1 MRRRWIV
8 WLLVFSGWTALAI
21 FFAASSSLTY
31 ALTYQPPQ
39 WRLTLV
45 MALTEW
51 YAWAVLTP
59 LVAWLARRFPL
70 RSGSMVAGIAVH
82 TPAGLIVALVKVT
95 LTRLLR
101 LAFVGTNAYFQISNL
116 ATHYVI
122 YWALVAAV
130 HALAYYRAGREGELR
145 ASQLEARLADARLQ
159 LLKMQLHP
167 HFLFNTLNTI
177 SELVHEDPL
186 TADRMIAS
194 LSDLLRES
202 LDAGAGDR
210 VPLAKELQLLDR
222 YVDIQRARFGD
233 RLDVRV
239 DVEDEARDALVP
251 ILILQP
257 IVENSIRHGLA
268 ARVRAETIQVRAMR
282 FDDRLILEVA
292 DDGIGLG
299 AGRRG
304 TRRRGP
310 WQCARAPGGT
320 LRPRPVDR
328 RQQCRGR
335 RCSRSPGHAVAIRPR
350 RGCGW
355 MTLRLLIVDDEPV
368 ARRRLRRLVREIGDI
383 EIAGEAGD
391 GDSAVSAIRTLKPD
405 IVLLDVQMPGNG
417 RVRRSQGDWKR
428 DPASC
433 HFRDRVRSSTRCGHS
448 KCTRSIFCSSP

>member
-70 RSGSMVAGIAVH
+70 RSGSMVAGLAVH

-95 LTRLLR
+95 LTRLTR
-101 LAFVGTNAYFQISNL
+101 LALVGTNAYFQISNL

-159 LLKMQLHP
+159 LLRMQLHP

-268 ARVRAETIQVRAMR
+268 ARVRAETIHVRAMR

-299 AGRRG
+299 PDGAVREGVG
-304 TRRRGP
+304 LGN
-310 WQCARAPGGT
+310 ARARLEALYGPDQSIDVSNVEGGGV
-320 LRPRPVDR
+320 LVRLAMPFRSDR
-328 RQQCRGR
+328 VG
-335 RCSRSPGHAVAIRPR
+335 AVA
-350 RGCGW
+350 G
-355 MTLRLLIVDDEPV
+355 
-368 ARRRLRRLVREIGDI
+368 
-383 EIAGEAGD
+383 
-391 GDSAVSAIRTLKPD
+391 
-405 IVLLDVQMPGNG
+405 
-417 RVRRSQGDWKR
+417 
-428 DPASC
+428 
-433 HFRDRVRSSTRCGHS
+433 
-448 KCTRSIFCSSP
+448 

>member
-1 MRRRWIV
+1 VRRRWIV

-70 RSGSMVAGIAVH
+70 RGGSMVAGIAVH

-101 LAFVGTNAYFQISNL
+101 LALVGTNAYFQISNL
-116 ATHYVI
+116 AAHYVI

-194 LSDLLRES
+194 LSELLRQS
-202 LDAGAGDR
+202 LDAGADDQ
-210 VPLAKELQLLDR
+210 VTLAKELELLDR
-222 YVDIQRARFGD
+222 YIDIQRARFGD

-239 DVEDEARDALVP
+239 DVEDKARDALVP

-299 AGRRG
+299 PDGAVREGVG
-304 TRRRGP
+304 LGN
-310 WQCARAPGGT
+310 ARARLEALYGHDQSIDVRNVEGGGV
-320 LRPRPVDR
+320 LVRLAMPWRSDR
-328 RQQCRGR
+328 VG
-335 RCSRSPGHAVAIRPR
+335 AVA
-350 RGCGW
+350 G
-355 MTLRLLIVDDEPV
+355 
-368 ARRRLRRLVREIGDI
+368 
-383 EIAGEAGD
+383 
-391 GDSAVSAIRTLKPD
+391 
-405 IVLLDVQMPGNG
+405 
-417 RVRRSQGDWKR
+417 
-428 DPASC
+428 
-433 HFRDRVRSSTRCGHS
+433 
-448 KCTRSIFCSSP
+448 

>member
-70 RSGSMVAGIAVH
+70 RSGSMVASLAVH

-101 LAFVGTNAYFQISNL
+101 LALVGTNAYFQISNL

-177 SELVHEDPL
+177 SELVHEDPA

-194 LSDLLRES
+194 LSELLRES
-202 LDAGAGDR
+202 LDAGADDQ
-210 VPLAKELQLLDR
+210 VTLAKELELLDR
-222 YVDIQRARFGD
+222 YIDIQRARFGD

-299 AGRRG
+299 ADAAVREGVG
-304 TRRRGP
+304 LGN
-310 WQCARAPGGT
+310 ARARLEALFGRDQSIDVSNVEGGG
-320 LRPRPVDR
+320 V
-328 RQQCRGR
+328 
-335 RCSRSPGHAVAIRPR
+335 
-350 RGCGW
+350 
-355 MTLRLLIVDDEPV
+355 
-368 ARRRLRRLVREIGDI
+368 LVRLAMPWRSERVGAL
-383 EIAGEAGD
+383 AG
-391 GDSAVSAIRTLKPD
+391 
-405 IVLLDVQMPGNG
+405 
-417 RVRRSQGDWKR
+417 
-428 DPASC
+428 
-433 HFRDRVRSSTRCGHS
+433 
-448 KCTRSIFCSSP
+448 